1 MKTLFD
7 PRHSRG
13 LLLSGVLVGALG
25 GIAFMGFALRAQA
38 DAPDRSEGP
47 LAPLDPSALLGM
59 PVEGIRRTDL
69 VDGYRNRRGR
79 RLHNALDIMAPRN
92 TPVRAATSGTI
103 AALNSSPAGGTSIWQ
118 YDDTGTF
125 CYFYAHLARYAPG
138 LRAGQPVA
146 RGDVLGFVGTTGNAP
161 EVRSAPALRGLPAGD
176 QGPLVVGRAR
186 EPLSAPAR
194 RPAGQ
199 RDPRGRV
206 EPQGTFTDRSSSFVP
221 LRHQPSRFEQ

>member
-1 MKTLFD
+1 MKALFD
-7 PRHSRG
+7 PRNTRG
-13 LLLSGVLVGALG
+13 LLMSGVLVGALG
-25 GIAFMGFALRAQA
+25 SIVFIGFALRAQA
-38 DAPDRSEGP
+38 DTPDTSEAMAAP

-69 VDGYRNRRGR
+69 VDGYWSRRGR

-118 YDDTGTF
+118 YDDSGAF

-146 RGDVLGFVGTTGNAP
+146 RGAILGFVGTTGNAP
-161 EVRSAPALRGLPAGD
+161 KSAPHLHFAVFRLETPGRWWSGEPVNPYPLLRGD
-176 QGPLVVGRAR
+176 PLDGANLAT
-186 EPLSAPAR
+186 E
-194 RPAGQ
+194 
-199 RDPRGRV
+199 
-206 EPQGTFTDRSSSFVP
+206 
-221 LRHQPSRFEQ
+221 

>member
-1 MKTLFD
+1 M
-7 PRHSRG
+7 
-13 LLLSGVLVGALG
+13 LVGALG

-38 DAPDRSEGP
+38 DAPDPSGADARA

-69 VDGYRNRRGR
+69 VDGYWNRRGR

-118 YDDTGTF
+118 YDDSGSF

-161 EVRSAPALRGLPAGD
+161 KSAPHLHFAVFRLESKGRWWSGEPVNPYPLLRGDPQD
-176 QGPLVVGRAR
+176 
-186 EPLSAPAR
+186 SATLA
-194 RPAGQ
+194 A
-199 RDPRGRV
+199 
-206 EPQGTFTDRSSSFVP
+206 E
-221 LRHQPSRFEQ
+221 

>member
-1 MKTLFD
+1 VKTLFD

-38 DAPDRSEGP
+38 DAPDPSLAP

-59 PVEGIRRTDL
+59 PVEGIHRTDL

-161 EVRSAPALRGLPAGD
+161 RSAPHLHFAVFRLETRGRWWSGAPVNPYPLLRGDPQD
-176 QGPLVVGRAR
+176 
-186 EPLSAPAR
+186 SATLA
-194 RPAGQ
+194 A
-199 RDPRGRV
+199 
-206 EPQGTFTDRSSSFVP
+206 E
-221 LRHQPSRFEQ
+221 